1 MRFEQE
7 VNAIVS
13 VHNCIP
19 SRKKKKGFFLSF
31 HVFFFLG
38 ENYQLCERT
47 QSI

>member
-1 MRFEQE
+1 MIMRFEQE

-19 SRKKKKGFFLSF
+19 SRKKKKFFFFS
-31 HVFFFLG
+31 FFFLG
-38 ENYQLCERT
+38 ENYDLCERT